1 MPTAIED
8 QLRAE
13 LEILELRAENVEL
26 HTKLRVAREREA
38 RFEAELSDLRKKYDV
53 MIAQLRHAKAKFEQ
67 VCNLSTAASKKKRR
81 GQEAEAAA
89 LKHQKRQMV
98 ADAESVNKDT
108 HAALKDFKVKMSE
121 VHNDKGLSRE
131 MDAMALDSA

>member
-8 QLRAE
+8 Q
-13 LEILELRAENVEL
+13 LRAENVEL
-26 HTKLRVAREREA
+26 HTKLRVAREREE
-38 RFEAELSDLRKKYDV
+38 RLEAELSDLRKKYDV
-53 MIAQLRHAKAKFEQ
+53 MIAQLRRTKAKFEQ
-67 VCNLSTAASKKKRR
+67 VCNLSTAASKKRRR

-89 LKHQKRQMV
+89 LQRHKEQMV

-108 HAALKDFKVKMSE
+108 HAVLKDFKVKMSE
-121 VHNDKGLSRE
+121 VHKDEGLSRE